1 LRQKGHYIITN
12 REIQENITIVNIHGF
27 NLTSLQYIRQI
38 LIDLKGE
45 ISSYTIIV
53 GDFNTPFTSM
63 GQILQTEN
71 Q

>member
-45 ISSYTIIV
+45 ISSNTIIV

-63 GQILQTEN
+63 GQIHQTEN